1 MMRRKNLSK
10 VCDLYQQ
17 SFLTYLKS
25 MTSPSLVKMTA
36 SQILPI
42 PGTSGAP
49 LSSSTTTALGGG
61 FSSVTSCRP
70 ARLAACLALACL
82 RALAWALLALE
93 SRELAALDLEL
104 PALDLALFL
113 LDEAAS

>member
-1 MMRRKNLSK
+1 MCLPLDDENLPNDNNNFYFIFINYQLADFILYIT
-10 VCDLYQQ
+10 VGELYQQ

-49 LSSSTTTALGGG
+49 LSSSTTTASGGG

-82 RALAWALLALE
+82 RALA
-93 SRELAALDLEL
+93 
-104 PALDLALFL
+104 
-113 LDEAAS
+113 